1 MKSMKIVLYIVLV
14 LLNIFLF
21 ALVVHCAVEHPSPNN
36 YAHDFKYTKATNDN
50 YYSITDCVPGFEKR
64 IEIPA
69 SYNNLPVTHIAA
81 NALSKCSEAEELFI
95 PDSITVIDQNAFVG
109 CDSLEVIEV
118 DDANGF
124 YDSRYNCNAIIETKT
139 NTLILGCKNTV
150 IPEVVTSI
158 GVGAFSGRKG
168 LVSIELTKNIKKI
181 SADAFANC
189 PDLAEFNVTQ
199 YITSIEERAFA
210 GCSSLSK
217 LTVDSKN
224 TAYNSNGN
232 CNAIIHTASDSLI
245 AGCRSTVIP
254 SNVRSIGPFAFMGCS
269 QLVEMNVP
277 SSVKII
283 GENAFAGCSNLK
295 SINLSDEVTTISNN
309 AFKDCVVLERFYL
322 PEATT
327 TLGEKVLY
335 NCPKL
340 EEIVVSNNNEHF
352 DSRNN
357 CNAIINTET
366 NSVIYGCSKTVLPSN
381 VSIIAS
387 YAFSYSGITEVV
399 LPENINTVSENAFYN
414 CADLT
419 TVVIL
424 NKNIIILSNGFK
436 DCSSIEKLFFKG
448 TVDEW
453 YSNFNIANVG
463 NEWLRDAERYYYSET
478 EPTKEENYWHIVNG
492 EIVIWEEKK

>member
-1 MKSMKIVLYIVLV
+1 M
-14 LLNIFLF
+14 FLD
-21 ALVVHCAVEHPSPNN
+21 L
-36 YAHDFKYTKATNDN
+36 K
-50 YYSITDCVPGFEKR
+50 KR

-109 CDSLEVIEV
+109 FDSLEVIEV

-181 SADAFANC
+181 GADAFANC

-199 YITSIEERAFA
+199 YITSIEERAFT

-224 TAYNSNGN
+224 TVYNSNG
-232 CNAIIHTASDSLI
+232 
-245 AGCRSTVIP
+245 
-254 SNVRSIGPFAFMGCS
+254 
-269 QLVEMNVP
+269 
-277 SSVKII
+277 
-283 GENAFAGCSNLK
+283 
-295 SINLSDEVTTISNN
+295 
-309 AFKDCVVLERFYL
+309 
-322 PEATT
+322 
-327 TLGEKVLY
+327 
-335 NCPKL
+335 
-340 EEIVVSNNNEHF
+340 
-352 DSRNN
+352 N

-424 NKNIIILSNGFK
+424 NKNIIILSDGFK

-492 EIVIWEEKK
+492 EIVIWEESK